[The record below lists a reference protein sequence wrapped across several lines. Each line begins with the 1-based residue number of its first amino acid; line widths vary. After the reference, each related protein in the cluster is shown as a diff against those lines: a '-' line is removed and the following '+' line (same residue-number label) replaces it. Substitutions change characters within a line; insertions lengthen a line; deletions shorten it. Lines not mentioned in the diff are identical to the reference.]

1 MITDINIFN
10 GVEESH
16 HIVGMDMINDENYY
30 DDRSY
35 ITNSMLG
42 KLKESP
48 ATLKE
53 YLEGGGFLSSSA
65 LSIGD
70 AVHKAILEPEKFET
84 MVKVWDKSEWPEPD
98 KTLRTKANKEWMN
111 NFKEEN
117 KGMCILEDKEFLQ
130 VKGMIESILSKPK
143 SKELLSD
150 AVYEQISLAKIAGI
164 PVKSKGD
171 IVKTD
176 GEWIIDIKT
185 SSDIRLEAFKE
196 SCEKYGYYRQA
207 GMYTKMFKAQRF
219 AFLVVEKK
227 APYRVAFY
235 EVSQDKLN
243 EGWEEAC
250 QLIEQFK
257 YFFSEDPL
265 HTRIDESIMEG
276 VL

>member
-1 MITDINIFN
+1 MIKDINIFN

-16 HIVGMDMINDENYY
+16 HIVGMDMINDDNYY

-70 AVHKAILEPEKFET
+70 AVHKGILEPEKFET

-98 KTLRTKANKEWMN
+98 KTLRTKANKDWMY
-111 NFKEEN
+111 NFKEQN

-143 SKELLSD
+143 SKELLSN
-150 AVYEQISLAKIAGI
+150 AEYEQISLAIINGI

-185 SSDIRLEAFKE
+185 SSDIRLDAFKE

-219 AFLVVEKK
+219 GFLVVEKK

-257 YFFSEDPL
+257 YFFREDPL

>member
-16 HIVGMDMINDENYY
+16 HIVGMDMINDDNYY

-70 AVHKAILEPEKFET
+70 AVHKGILEPEKFET

-98 KTLRTKANKEWMN
+98 KTLRTKANKDWMY
-111 NFKEEN
+111 NFKEQN

-150 AVYEQISLAKIAGI
+150 AEYEQISLAKINGI

-185 SSDIRLEAFKE
+185 SSDIRLDAFKE

-257 YFFSEDPL
+257 YFFREDPL

>member
-1 MITDINIFN
+1 MIKDINIFN

-16 HIVGMDMINDENYY
+16 HIVGMDMINDDNYY

-70 AVHKAILEPEKFET
+70 AVHKGILEPEKFET

-98 KTLRTKANKEWMN
+98 KTLRTKANKDWMY
-111 NFKEEN
+111 NFKEQN

-143 SKELLSD
+143 SKELLSN
-150 AVYEQISLAKIAGI
+150 AEYEQISLAIINGI

-185 SSDIRLEAFKE
+185 SSDIRLDAFKE

-207 GMYTKMFKAQRF
+207 GMYTKMFKAKRF
-219 AFLVVEKK
+219 GFLVVEKK

-243 EGWEEAC
+243 EGWEETC

-257 YFFSEDPL
+257 YFFREDPL